1 MLLKSNTLARSLII
15 AAICGFPIVAHGDPL
30 ELACDGIA
38 VNTAAQTTFGSATTG
53 AGETVNG
60 SATTYGRAR
69 STARVRLQIANE
81 QTAAIKLPPALI
93 PPVHSGGVDSWWP
106 VADLSMTD
114 MQITGTFRLNF
125 INKGRFVV
133 DRHTGDIEIVAF
145 ISGFTGSCQK
155 AEIAPAERLF

>member
-1 MLLKSNTLARSLII
+1 MPLTRNNITRSLIVV
-15 AAICGFPIVAHGDPL
+15 AISSFPLLAHADPL
-30 ELACDGIA
+30 ELVCDGVA
-38 VNTAAQTTFGSATTG
+38 VNTASQTTFGSATTG

-69 STARVRLQIANE
+69 STAKVRLQIANE

-106 VADLSMTD
+106 IADLAMSD
-114 MQITGTFRLNF
+114 MKISGTFRLNF

-145 ISGFTGSCQK
+145 GSGFTGSCQK
-155 AEIAPAERLF
+155 AQTAPAERLF